1 MDAVAVTLEKG
12 GGGAG
17 STAADGGGATAVV
30 VVAAV
35 VVAAAVVGAA
45 GVGTTDGPAGSA
57 ERLAIVITA
66 TTSVA
71 RATMP
76 SAPRTTDVQRRCGV
90 KSGNSVSLSATAD
103 DQGASSAST
112 AALTSLPVPTYSG
125 RVVAVAGVSV
135 VVWSV
140 VDEMVLSLRG
150 IGPRRS

>member
-1 MDAVAVTLEKG
+1 MTLEKG
-12 GGGAG
+12 GAGAG
-17 STAADGGGATAVV
+17 STEADGDGVTS
-30 VVAAV
+30 V
-35 VVAAAVVGAA
+35 VVAAAVVGVA
-45 GVGTTDGPAGSA
+45 GVGIAGGPAGSA

-76 SAPRTTDVQRRCGV
+76 SAPRTTDVQRRCGA
-90 KSGNSVSLSATAD
+90 KSGTSVSLSGTAD
-103 DQGASSAST
+103 DHGASSASA
-112 AALTSLPVPTYSG
+112 AALTSLPVPRYSG

-135 VVWSV
+135 VIWSV